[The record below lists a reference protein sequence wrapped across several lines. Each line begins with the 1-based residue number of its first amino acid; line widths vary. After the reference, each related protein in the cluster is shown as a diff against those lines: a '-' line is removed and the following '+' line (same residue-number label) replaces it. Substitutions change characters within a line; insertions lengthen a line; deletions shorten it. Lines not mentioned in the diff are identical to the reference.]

1 MACGFDSRNQN
12 AKARIAAVGGTT
24 IPSMTATESTRMVRS
39 AAAIGPCGSRIF
51 IGAPRNFET
60 PPNGRRARRFQNDD
74 AAYLVARIVES
85 RGPAFVFRWQP
96 HRDRIKQ
103 APTCASSFRSAV
115 EAAR

>member
-12 AKARIAAVGGTT
+12 AKARIAAMVGTT
-24 IPSMTATESTRMVRS
+24 IANMIATESIRIVRS

-74 AAYLVARIVES
+74 AAYLVAGIVES
-85 RGPAFVFRWQP
+85 RGQGGRELLSERERGVRVL
-96 HRDRIKQ
+96 R
-103 APTCASSFRSAV
+103 
-115 EAAR
+115 